1 MAKKMQK
8 LFAMLLIGTVTLS
21 ATSLSA
27 LAVEYDISSGAVHVE
42 ADESGTNKSWQEGH
56 DTHNSKE
63 NGSTDKE
70 ITITQINPKIAT
82 SNVTV
87 KANGV

>member
-27 LAVEYDISSGAVHVE
+27 LALDVDVALGDVTISSV
-42 ADESGTNKSWQEGH
+42 TN
-56 DTHNSKE
+56 
-63 NGSTDKE
+63 
-70 ITITQINPKIAT
+70 
-82 SNVTV
+82 
-87 KANGV
+87 

>member
-27 LAVEYDISSGAVHVE
+27 LAVDYDISSGTVYVE
-42 ADESGTNKSWQEGH
+42 TDGSGTKS
-56 DTHNSKE
+56 
-63 NGSTDKE
+63 
-70 ITITQINPKIAT
+70 
-82 SNVTV
+82 
-87 KANGV
+87 